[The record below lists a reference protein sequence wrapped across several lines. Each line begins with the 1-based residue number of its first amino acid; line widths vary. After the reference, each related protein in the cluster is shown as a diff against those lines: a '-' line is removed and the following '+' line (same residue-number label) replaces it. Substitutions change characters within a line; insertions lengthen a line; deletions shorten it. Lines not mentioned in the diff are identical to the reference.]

1 MACSRSRKEIAGSR
15 GGREPGLA
23 SGHRW
28 WQSGLEACAQGSPGP
43 NAEEQVLWRLQRGR
57 LGWAWG
63 PGTGRTAGCGPRGRD
78 WALRSEIKGGQR
90 LWPRAGLW
98 AAGPRPC
105 PLPDRWLFLSEEP
118 GLRPQPPRGHLDS
131 HAGTLPGREGRLR
144 RWLSPKGGWTSGGFG
159 PAGRL
164 SGGLSGV
171 SPPALV
177 PVAEMWA
184 QSSGQL
190 GHSQA
195 LSPEVL

>member
-1 MACSRSRKEIAGSR
+1 MGPTCITGSAQSLSQCLQW
-15 GGREPGLA
+15 GSLNLHKD
-23 SGHRW
+23 HR
-28 WQSGLEACAQGSPGP
+28 AIF
-43 NAEEQVLWRLQRGR
+43 
-57 LGWAWG
+57 WG
-63 PGTGRTAGCGPRGRD
+63 
-78 WALRSEIKGGQR
+78 I
-90 LWPRAGLW
+90 
-98 AAGPRPC
+98 
-105 PLPDRWLFLSEEP
+105 LSEEP
-118 GLRPQPPRGHLDS
+118 GLRPQPPRGRPDS